1 MTSEDVDGN
10 TILAEALAAQ
20 VKISHKYNQLVSKLN

>member
-1 MTSEDVDGN
+1 MSSEHVDGN

-20 VKISHKYNQLVSKLN
+20 VKISHEYNERISKLN